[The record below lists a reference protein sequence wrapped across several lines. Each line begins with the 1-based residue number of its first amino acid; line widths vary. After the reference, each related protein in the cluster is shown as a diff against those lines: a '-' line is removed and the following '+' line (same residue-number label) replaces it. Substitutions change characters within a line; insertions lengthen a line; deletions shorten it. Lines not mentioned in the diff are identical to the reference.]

1 MNLLQYCFCF
11 TVWFWGMWGLSSLA
25 GGRTPTPALEGEVL
39 AATASGSPRPLCLG
53 FSSGLFCLLFG
64 VWAPAPLRLSL
75 PVASSQRLS
84 LMAQPHPGPLL
95 PRPATLGAPST
106 AHCDWAPP
114 LSFPRGA
121 RAPVSS
127 RQCSGHRPGL
137 APAVSSGRARGVEA
151 FVPQPPLLPAFLS

>member
-1 MNLLQYCFCF
+1 
-11 TVWFWGMWGLSSLA
+11 MWGLSSLA
-25 GGRTPTPALEGEVL
+25 GGQTPTPALEGEVL
-39 AATASGSPRPLCLG
+39 AAIALGSPGPWCLG
-53 FSSGLFCLLFG
+53 FSLGLFCLLFC

-106 AHCDWAPP
+106 AHCDWARP
-114 LSFPRGA
+114 LTFPRGA

-127 RQCSGHRPGL
+127 RQCFGRRPGL
-137 APAVSSGRARGVEA
+137 TPTVSSGRARGVEA
-151 FVPQPPLLPAFLS
+151 FIPQPPLLSAFLS